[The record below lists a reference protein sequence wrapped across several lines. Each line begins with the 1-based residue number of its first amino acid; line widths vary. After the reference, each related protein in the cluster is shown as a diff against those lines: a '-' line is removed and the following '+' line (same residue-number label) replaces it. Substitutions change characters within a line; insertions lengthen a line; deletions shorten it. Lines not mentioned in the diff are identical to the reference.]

1 MYVGVVGAV
10 QSRRRLLA
18 AGAEDPCN
26 LRAGGGPDTSGQCVV
41 RRECRERLPV
51 KVTYWR
57 VVLLIEGC
65 TWSPPSEL
73 EYSSDEHFSEW
84 SDDNHGS
91 TSDAGSEPD
100 LGDDDSD
107 RDDMC
112 LSHPDAVT
120 PAPEPPAAKTHAEAR
135 PT

>member
-1 MYVGVVGAV
+1 MIW
-10 QSRRRLLA
+10 R
-18 AGAEDPCN
+18 AGACQSSN
-26 LRAGGGPDTSGQCVV
+26 LGFLQA
-41 RRECRERLPV
+41 
-51 KVTYWR
+51 
-57 VVLLIEGC
+57 
-65 TWSPPSEL
+65 
-73 EYSSDEHFSEW
+73 YSSDEHFSEW

-107 RDDMC
+107 CDDMC

>member
-1 MYVGVVGAV
+1 MMA
-10 QSRRRLLA
+10 
-18 AGAEDPCN
+18 
-26 LRAGGGPDTSGQCVV
+26 
-41 RRECRERLPV
+41 
-51 KVTYWR
+51 
-57 VVLLIEGC
+57 LIEGC
-65 TWSPPSEL
+65 TWSPPSES

-107 RDDMC
+107 CDRDMC
-112 LSHPDAVT
+112 LPHPDAVT
-120 PAPEPPAAKTHAEAR
+120 PAPEPPAVKTRAEAH